1 MSSWCW
7 LGCSYDFTFFNSLKM
22 FIDRFIAHF
31 LACVMLPDPE
41 QYNTCIDN
49 MVIEME
55 ANTFDFTE

>member
-1 MSSWCW
+1 MLYGYYSNPFY
-7 LGCSYDFTFFNSLKM
+7 LYNYLPM

-41 QYNTCIDN
+41 QYNACIDN
-49 MVIEME
+49 MVIEMQ

>member
-1 MSSWCW
+1 M
-7 LGCSYDFTFFNSLKM
+7 DKM

-55 ANTFDFTE
+55 ANRFDFTE